1 MCRTKMRK
9 QSCRPER
16 KRIKKKE
23 GGREKER
30 KKESKNI
37 KRKKEN
43 KRKKERKKERD
54 WGKKEEKSTIG
65 VLSKRIM

>member
-1 MCRTKMRK
+1 MRK

-30 KKESKNI
+30 KNI